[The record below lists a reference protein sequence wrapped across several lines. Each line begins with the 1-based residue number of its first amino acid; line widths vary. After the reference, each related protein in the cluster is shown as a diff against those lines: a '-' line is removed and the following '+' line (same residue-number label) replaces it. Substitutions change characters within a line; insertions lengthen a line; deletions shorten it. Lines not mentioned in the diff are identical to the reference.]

1 MFRRCSLGFPLIA
14 SVVGWNSALN
24 LLLRSC
30 MWSSAKALPAPLPA
44 GGKGGDV
51 TTPQSSSW
59 EGIWGAGKKWSKV
72 CMFTIW
78 RSGLQ
83 KGLDSFLGFFL
94 HGLGMAE
101 SKRSNVRSV
110 GNLEM
115 NCWAW
120 KKQAKSCQK
129 VGKACLDCLQR
140 DSRLRGPKPSQ
151 YIAGMNLQ
159 HGSVPRL
166 EMASGLCYSPSAIN
180 GMFSLMQERDVSF
193 SRRNH
198 CPSPRELHCV
208 VDAVKSSSVS
218 MQGFPMGQCRQMP

>member
-1 MFRRCSLGFPLIA
+1 MEFCSKSAFEELHVKLSKGPPCTTASRRQRRGCNNT
-14 SVVGWNSALN
+14 SVF
-24 LLLRSC
+24 LLRGHLRGWEKMKQGVRSP
-30 MWSSAKALPAPLPA
+30 S
-44 GGKGGDV
+44 GDQACRRAWI
-51 TTPQSSSW
+51 PSL
-59 EGIWGAGKKWSKV
+59 A
-72 CMFTIW
+72 
-78 RSGLQ
+78 
-83 KGLDSFLGFFL
+83 FFL

-140 DSRLRGPKPSQ
+140 DLRLRGPKPSQ

-198 CPSPRELHCV
+198 CPSPRELHCA